1 MDILKEIVQNVLI
14 IVLLNVLL
22 EMVIPNSNL
31 GRYIKLVMGLF
42 IIVAVLNPILGFLN
56 RDFSILTVSP
66 VEYRGEDLNS
76 LLRKGKSLDSEMKRA
91 ALKDYAQKIS
101 QQVSALA
108 RLDGSA
114 AVQKVVVDIEDN
126 PEAANFGQ
134 LKEIV
139 VYLGKNPQA
148 GGNSSGSVGVKPVEI
163 NVSGTQEESK
173 TGETPNKDVIKLQG
187 VLADF
192 YGINPDNIKIVFSG
206 K

>member
-22 EMVIPNSNL
+22 EMVIPNSSL

-66 VEYRGEDLNS
+66 AEYRGEDLNS
-76 LLRKGKSLDSEMKRA
+76 LVRKGKSLDSEMKRA

-114 AVQKVVVDIEDN
+114 AVQKVVVDLEDN

-148 GGNSSGSVGVKPVEI
+148 GGNSSGSAGVKPVEI
-163 NVSGTQEESK
+163 NVSGAQEESK
-173 TGETPNKDVIKLQG
+173 TGETQNKDVIKLQG